1 VCVMRWEIGE
11 QTEVERQRHRS
22 FRGKPSGIPVGRSDE
37 RAGDES
43 PAAGGVQGQ
52 GRQQQP
58 LEELIQSKYKMVEAA
73 GIESLNGDSQCFAK
87 SGFQPHKHCQFFA
100 FQIFV
105 KRQHC
110 EEKRTKLVSNCL
122 QKLTA
127 LMAFHL
133 SSCRRAVE
141 IRLLAELFK
150 TIKRNIFCSISDKRV
165 GGFRN

>member
-1 VCVMRWEIGE
+1 MELLF
-11 QTEVERQRHRS
+11 RS
-22 FRGKPSGIPVGRSDE
+22 QAIKKTFSDVVHFFIPDKTDGDCNDVSLQCGGITPISRLHKFQFILLQH
-37 RAGDES
+37 
-43 PAAGGVQGQ
+43 PHQ
-52 GRQQQP
+52 
-58 LEELIQSKYKMVEAA
+58 
-73 GIESLNGDSQCFAK
+73 GIESLNGDSQCFVK
-87 SGFQPHKHCQFFA
+87 SGFRPHKHCQFFA
-100 FQIFV
+100 SKIFV

-133 SSCRRAVE
+133 SSCRRAVKN
-141 IRLLAELFK
+141 RLLAELSK